1 MEITVNIA
9 TQRGRE
15 ESLRTTI
22 NSLREQC
29 QTIRVWCNG
38 FEPYAWLS
46 DMGVHAVNGEDLG
59 SAAKFK
65 FVQPNEYYCT
75 CDDDIKYPVGYVTRL
90 VTAQQ
95 VYGGYVSFHGRKLQ
109 GRGLNYYRGHKF
121 YHCVAECQTTS
132 IDVPGTGV
140 GCFNTNDFKPDNI
153 EREEWRNMDDVAMGY
168 LLALANVDVKVI
180 EHKAGWIVG
189 IPNADGIWQ
198 REHRNPTRQNALA
211 DKIYD
216 IRRELPKVSIIIPY
230 VGDRGYLQMAID
242 SVYNQN
248 YGAEIE
254 LVLSQSNKSA
264 TYNFNRGLEKSTGKY
279 VKYLCDDD
287 WLPATSILDSVRAI
301 KGYKALCGGATNV
314 FEDGRRQYAKPQQP
328 TLERML
334 KHNYIHGG
342 SLMYDRD
349 IFKQFGQL
357 DEALKTGEEYA
368 YNLHLLNCGVQFAV
382 CDKNLYFYR
391 RHSQQKSLG
400 KGANQAQRKKAID
413 EIRKRYL

>member
-168 LLALANVDVKVI
+168 LLALSNVDVKVI

-230 VGDRGYLQMAID
+230 VRDRG
-242 SVYNQN
+242 
-248 YGAEIE
+248 
-254 LVLSQSNKSA
+254 LS
-264 TYNFNRGLEKSTGKY
+264 
-279 VKYLCDDD
+279 
-287 WLPATSILDSVRAI
+287 
-301 KGYKALCGGATNV
+301 TN
-314 FEDGRRQYAKPQQP
+314 G
-328 TLERML
+328 
-334 KHNYIHGG
+334 H
-342 SLMYDRD
+342 
-349 IFKQFGQL
+349 
-357 DEALKTGEEYA
+357 
-368 YNLHLLNCGVQFAV
+368 
-382 CDKNLYFYR
+382 
-391 RHSQQKSLG
+391 
-400 KGANQAQRKKAID
+400 
-413 EIRKRYL
+413 